1 MVEFRTDYYS
11 AMDRSPYGNAQVN
24 PPEPIVPIKDIGMT
38 VPERDPRTGA
48 HIIQTTTSA
57 IRSGAANIQIV
68 MTTPSNSA
76 IGGRAKA
83 YGRDVRQALRE
94 LTEVNNVEI
103 EGVEMPTS
111 SISNLSG
118 FDPQSGRISEE
129 KRYDDLNE
137 VREAIRFAGD
147 VGRGGSVDIWSQ
159 EFPRTIFDAKWNNGA
174 QKWKGQFYAH
184 PEEEKKAVKHLVD
197 DRTGRVIQE
206 IRLNQELFY
215 PKWNRA
221 PSSKG
226 TYTDEKGNLVHPNDY
241 VDYNENKVDFGN
253 RVPEYNPE
261 KGTFEVEKKTWHDF
275 TAEAK
280 ERTAF
285 ELQKFMRENGRSP
298 NAKEMEDL
306 NVSPQEAFFHATVE
320 SQVATARGYASRYE
334 VAVKESFEGLKKL
347 KKAKEF
353 YDNLEASIPAE
364 EKFRLLQAEAAR
376 INVPQGLIPHDYK
389 YPSEILGRAIK
400 DAEKNIQGEKDFI
413 TGQKQQAADLEL
425 QRKHVKTLDKYA
437 IEKSIDSYAELG
449 IYAMEETKNNP
460 YVRPDK
466 PLFVGP
472 ELGWPQAFGG
482 HPDEFIELVQKARAK
497 MTERLTHERNMSEQQ
512 AKELSEKHIKGLFD
526 TSHLGMWLRNF
537 RRKPGESEDQRI
549 KEFNT
554 WFIDQSK
561 KLADSNTVGSIQAV
575 DSATGAH
582 GHLPPGQGIFP
593 VVEAVK
599 EFKKRGWKGFVV
611 SEGHEE
617 EQFGKG
623 RIVTET
629 WRAFGSPIY
638 RFPAPQ
644 GGPGPRWGDVQSSY
658 FGRTEPP
665 MYIFGAYAPSN
676 EWTLWSQVPFE

>member
-1 MVEFRTDYYS
+1 M
-11 AMDRSPYGNAQVN
+11 
-24 PPEPIVPIKDIGMT
+24 
-38 VPERDPRTGA
+38 
-48 HIIQTTTSA
+48 
-57 IRSGAANIQIV
+57 
-68 MTTPSNSA
+68 
-76 IGGRAKA
+76 
-83 YGRDVRQALRE
+83 
-94 LTEVNNVEI
+94 
-103 EGVEMPTS
+103 
-111 SISNLSG
+111 
-118 FDPQSGRISEE
+118 
-129 KRYDDLNE
+129 
-137 VREAIRFAGD
+137 
-147 VGRGGSVDIWSQ
+147 
-159 EFPRTIFDAKWNNGA
+159 
-174 QKWKGQFYAH
+174 
-184 PEEEKKAVKHLVD
+184 KHLVD

-215 PKWNRA
+215 PKWNRS
-221 PSSKG
+221 PDQKG
-226 TYTDEKGNLVHPNDY
+226 TYADQKGNKVAPGDY
-241 VDYNENKVDFGN
+241 VDYDGNKVDFEH
-253 RVPEYNPE
+253 RVPVYDHE
-261 KGTFEVEKKTWHDF
+261 KGTFEVEKKTWRDF

-280 ERTAF
+280 ERTQYQI
-285 ELQKFMRENGRSP
+285 QKFINQNARQP
-298 NAKEMEDL
+298 NAEEREEL
-306 NVSPQEAFFHATVE
+306 SITPQEAFFHATVE
-320 SQVATARGYASRYE
+320 SQVATARGYAARYE
-334 VAVKESFEGLKKL
+334 TQVRESFENLERL
-347 KKAKEF
+347 KKAKKF
-353 YDNLEASIPAE
+353 YDDLEANIPAE
-364 EKFRLLQAEAAR
+364 EKFRLLQAEARRMGVSAH
-376 INVPQGLIPHDYK
+376 LIPPDYK
-389 YPSEILGRAIK
+389 YPSEILDREIK
-400 DAEKNIQGEKDFI
+400 DTEKLIHGEKDFI

-425 QRKHVKTLDKYA
+425 QRQHMKTLDKYA

-460 YVRPDK
+460 FVRADK

-472 ELGWPQAFGG
+472 ELGWPQAYGG
-482 HPDEFIELVQKARAK
+482 HPDEFIELIKKSREK
-497 MTERLTHERNMSEQQ
+497 MAERLAHERNMSEQQ
-512 AKELSEKHIKGLFD
+512 AKELAEKHIKGLFD

-537 RRKPGESEDQRI
+537 RRKPGESEDTRI
-549 KEFNT
+549 KEFNK
-554 WFIDQSK
+554 WFMDQSK